1 MAAPKLGFGSMLL
14 VIAIVLVVMPGRAAA
29 FGAGNIPS
37 IAQVEGHN
45 WRHGDIEDML
55 KTIAFLHGKKWTT
68 LLVQRTYFGQFS
80 HAPNCFLFPAPK
92 ANAHRCVQGTGCET
106 IPRPSM

>member
-1 MAAPKLGFGSMLL
+1 MAVPQLGFGSMLL
-14 VIAIVLVVMPGRAAA
+14 VLAIVLVVMPGKAAA

-68 LLVQRTYFGQFS
+68 LLVQRTYFGQS
-80 HAPNCFLFPAPK
+80 SCLPNQPPYQDGELIRKLQAIGY
-92 ANAHRCVQGTGCET
+92 GT
-106 IPRPSM
+106 ILKPSM